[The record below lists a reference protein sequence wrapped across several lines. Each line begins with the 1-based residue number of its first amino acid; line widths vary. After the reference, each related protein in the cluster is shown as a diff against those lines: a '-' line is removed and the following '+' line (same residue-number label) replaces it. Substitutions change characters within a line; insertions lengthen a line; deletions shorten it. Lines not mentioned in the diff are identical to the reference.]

1 MPWQT
6 WQNMNVHF
14 CQTRWQCAQGVGW
27 GDAQD
32 IQQNDFVHYFCRR

>member
-6 WQNMNVHF
+6 WQNMNVYF
-14 CQTRWQCAQGVGW
+14 CQTRWECDGKIGY

-32 IQQNDFVHYFCRR
+32 IQMNDFVHHFGR